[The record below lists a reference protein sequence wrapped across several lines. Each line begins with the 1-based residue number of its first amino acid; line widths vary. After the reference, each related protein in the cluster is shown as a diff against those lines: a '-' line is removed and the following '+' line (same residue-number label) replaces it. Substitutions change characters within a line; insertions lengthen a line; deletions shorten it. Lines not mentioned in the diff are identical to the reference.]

1 MVTFRKKRTINKQK
15 RMILNRSNELEK
27 KMLKNYRF
35 FTERAILLNDQ
46 IFTGKSFGDFL
57 NFSLRVL

>member
-1 MVTFRKKRTINKQK
+1 
-15 RMILNRSNELEK
+15 MILNRSNELEK

-35 FTERAILLNDQ
+35 FTESEILLNDQ